1 MDELLSK
8 VKNALGITS
17 TAQDDTLR
25 VYIDGMKDYMKS
37 AGVPSEVV
45 KDKMSY
51 GAIVA
56 GVTDTWNYACGEIK
70 LSPYT
75 KERIIQLKFAKLE
88 NNNQNE
94 TNESNDSDE
103 GQ

>member
-17 TAQDDTLR
+17 TAQDDTLK
-25 VYIDGMKDYMKS
+25 VYIDGMRDYMQS

-45 KDKMSY
+45 EDKMSY

-56 GVTDTWNYACGEIK
+56 GVTDTWNYGGGEIK

-103 GQ
+103 G

>member
-17 TAQDDTLR
+17 TAQDETLK
-25 VYIDGMKDYMKS
+25 VYIDGMKDFLIS
-37 AGVPSEVV
+37 AGVSPEVV
-45 KDKMSY
+45 EDKISY
-51 GAIVA
+51 GAIIA
-56 GVTDTWNYACGEIK
+56 GVTDTWNYGGGEIK

-94 TNESNDSDE
+94 TSESNDSDE
-103 GQ
+103 G

>member
-17 TAQDDTLR
+17 TAQDETLR

-37 AGVPSEVV
+37 AGVSSEVV

-51 GAIVA
+51 GAIIA
-56 GVTDTWNYACGEIK
+56 GVTDTWNYGGGEIK

-75 KERIIQLKFAKLE
+75 KERIIQLKFAKPK
-88 NNNQNE
+88 NNNQNV
-94 TNESNDSDE
+94 TNESNGSGE
-103 GQ
+103 G

>member
-1 MDELLSK
+1 MGELLSK

-25 VYIDGMKDYMKS
+25 VYIDGMRDYMKS

-45 KDKMSY
+45 EDKMSY

-56 GVTDTWNYACGEIK
+56 GVTDIWNYGGGEIK

-75 KERIIQLKFAKLE
+75 KERIIQLKFAKPE
-88 NNNQNE
+88 NNNQNV
-94 TNESNDSDE
+94 TNESNGSGE
-103 GQ
+103 G